1 MTMLLTPSLTDIE
14 TECYQP
20 PVIEC
25 SFGFYL
31 KRGKMTKSNLPFLAL
46 LLIAIGLHAQ
56 ADSPLRLIKTIYLP
70 GYVGDFEH
78 FAADIKGN
86 RLFLIAEDHKTVEV
100 LDIRTG
106 SRLHTI
112 TGFGQPHAIEY
123 LAGPNSLIVTEGDE
137 ESGAVDLVNGSN
149 YRILD
154 KIKLP
159 TYVDGGIYN
168 PVNKNYYVESGG
180 QGQDAKTHLLSII
193 DTQSFKRIG
202 DITLPGTKSEAMAID
217 HAGAKLYVNLRG
229 PDEIGVVDLATRQL
243 IARWPIPEA
252 KNENALVLDE
262 PNHRLF
268 SASHTPPKLFVFDI
282 ETGKVIASLPCAE
295 NSDDMGYDPVRKRI
309 YITGD
314 GSASVIKQQDADHY
328 VSVAEVPTGYRAK
341 TSIFVP
347 ELNRLYIA
355 VSSRGKRAGG
365 KLVAPESG
373 SKVEVRIYLAQP

>member
-1 MTMLLTPSLTDIE
+1 M
-14 TECYQP
+14 
-20 PVIEC
+20 
-25 SFGFYL
+25 
-31 KRGKMTKSNLPFLAL
+31 RKSYTAFLVLFLAVL
-46 LLIAIGLHAQ
+46 CAHAQ
-56 ADSPLRLIKTIYLP
+56 TDPPLRLIQTTFLP

-100 LDIRTG
+100 LDIHTG
-106 SRLHTI
+106 KRLHTI

-137 ESGAVDLVNGSN
+137 ESGAVDLVNGRN
-149 YRILD
+149 YKILD

-159 TYVDGGIYN
+159 TDVDGGVYN
-168 PVNKNYYVESGG
+168 PANKNYYVESGG

-229 PDEIGVVDLATRQL
+229 PDEIGVIDLAARQL

-252 KNENALVLDE
+252 KNENALALDE

-282 ETGKVIASLPCAE
+282 DTGKVIASLPCAE

-314 GSASVIKQQDADHY
+314 GSTSVIAQQDADHY

-365 KLVAPESG
+365 KLVAPEPG
-373 SKVEVRIYLAQP
+373 SKVEVRIYQAQP

>member
-20 PVIEC
+20 PAIEC
-25 SFGFYL
+25 GFGFYL
-31 KRGKMTKSNLPFLAL
+31 KRGKMRKSNLPFLAL
-46 LLIAIGLHAQ
+46 LFIAIGLHAQ

-106 SRLHTI
+106 RRIHTI

-149 YRILD
+149 YKILD

-159 TYVDGGIYN
+159 TDVDGGVYN

-202 DITLPGTKSEAMAID
+202 DITLPGSKSEAMAID
-217 HAGAKLYVNLRG
+217 LAGAKLYVNLRG
-229 PDEIGVVDLATRQL
+229 PDEIGIVDLATRQL
-243 IARWPIPEA
+243 ISRWPIPEA

-262 PNHRLF
+262 PNHRVF

-282 ETGKVIASLPCAE
+282 DTGKVIASLPCAE
-295 NSDDMGYDPVRKRI
+295 NSDDMGYDPIRKRI

-314 GSASVIKQQDADHY
+314 GSASVIVQQDADHY
-328 VSVAEVPTGYRAK
+328 MSVAEVTTGYRAK

-365 KLVAPESG
+365 KLVAPEPG
-373 SKVEVRIYLAQP
+373 SKVEVRIYQAQP

>member
-1 MTMLLTPSLTDIE
+1 M
-14 TECYQP
+14 
-20 PVIEC
+20 
-25 SFGFYL
+25 
-31 KRGKMTKSNLPFLAL
+31 RKSNLPFLAL
-46 LLIAIGLHAQ
+46 FFIAIGLHAQ
-56 ADSPLRLIKTIYLP
+56 ANPPLRLIKTILLP

-106 SRLHTI
+106 RRIHTI

-149 YRILD
+149 YKILD

-159 TYVDGGIYN
+159 TDVDGGVYN
-168 PVNKNYYVESGG
+168 PVNKYYYVESGG

-229 PDEIGVVDLATRQL
+229 PDEIGVIDLATRQL

-262 PNHRLF
+262 ANHRLF
-268 SASHTPPKLFVFDI
+268 SASHTPPKLFVFDTD
-282 ETGKVIASLPCAE
+282 TGKVIASLPCAE
-295 NSDDMGYDPVRKRI
+295 NSDDMGFDPVRKRI

-314 GSASVIKQQDADHY
+314 GSASVIVQQDADHY
-328 VSVAEVPTGYRAK
+328 RSVAELPTGYRAK

-365 KLVAPESG
+365 KLVAPEPG
-373 SKVEVRIYLAQP
+373 SKVEVRIYQAQP

>member
-1 MTMLLTPSLTDIE
+1 M
-14 TECYQP
+14 
-20 PVIEC
+20 
-25 SFGFYL
+25 
-31 KRGKMTKSNLPFLAL
+31 RKSYAVFLAL
-46 LLIAIGLHAQ
+46 FVLAISAHAQ
-56 ADSPLRLIKTIYLP
+56 TDPPLRLIQTIFLP

-100 LDIRTG
+100 LDIHTG
-106 SRLHTI
+106 KRLHTI

-123 LAGPNSLIVTEGDE
+123 LPGPNSLIVTEGDE
-137 ESGAVDLVNGSN
+137 ESGAVELVSGSN
-149 YRILD
+149 YKILD

-159 TYVDGGIYN
+159 TDVDGGVYN
-168 PVNKNYYVESGG
+168 PVNKYYYVESGG

-193 DTQSFKRIG
+193 DTQRFKRIG

-217 HAGAKLYVNLRG
+217 HAGRKLYVNLRG

-282 ETGKVIASLPCAE
+282 DTGRVIASLPCAE

-314 GSASVIKQQDADHY
+314 GSTSVILQQDADHY
-328 VSVAEVPTGYRAK
+328 VSVAELPTGYRAK

-365 KLVAPESG
+365 KLVAPEPG
-373 SKVEVRIYLAQP
+373 SEVEVRLYQAQP

>member
-1 MTMLLTPSLTDIE
+1 MRRSYGI
-14 TECYQP
+14 
-20 PVIEC
+20 
-25 SFGFYL
+25 
-31 KRGKMTKSNLPFLAL
+31 FLAL
-46 LLIAIGLHAQ
+46 FFLTIGAHAQ
-56 ADSPLRLIKTIYLP
+56 TDPPLRLIKTIFLP

-106 SRLHTI
+106 RRIHTI

-123 LAGPNSLIVTEGDE
+123 LTGPNSLIVTEGDE

-149 YRILD
+149 YKILD

-159 TYVDGGIYN
+159 TDVDGGVFN
-168 PVNKNYYVESGG
+168 PVNKYYYVESGG

-217 HAGAKLYVNLRG
+217 QAGAKLYVNLRG

-282 ETGKVIASLPCAE
+282 DTGKVIASLPCAE

-314 GSASVIKQQDADHY
+314 GSTSVIVQQDADHY
-328 VSVAEVPTGYRAK
+328 VSVAELPTGYRAK

-365 KLVAPESG
+365 KLVAPEPG
-373 SKVEVRIYLAQP
+373 SKVEVRIYQAQS

>member
-1 MTMLLTPSLTDIE
+1 MRRS
-14 TECYQP
+14 YG
-20 PVIEC
+20 V
-25 SFGFYL
+25 
-31 KRGKMTKSNLPFLAL
+31 FLAL
-46 LLIAIGLHAQ
+46 FFLTIGVHAQ
-56 ADSPLRLIKTIYLP
+56 TDPPLRLIKTIFLP

-106 SRLHTI
+106 RRIHTI

-123 LAGPNSLIVTEGDE
+123 LTGPNSLIVTEGDE
-137 ESGAVDLVNGSN
+137 ESGAVNLVNGSN
-149 YRILD
+149 YKILD

-159 TYVDGGIYN
+159 TNVDGGVYN

-217 HAGAKLYVNLRG
+217 QAGAKLYVNLRG

-282 ETGKVIASLPCAE
+282 DTGKVIASLPCAE

-314 GSASVIKQQDADHY
+314 GSTSVIVQQDADHY
-328 VSVAEVPTGYRAK
+328 VSVAELPTGYRAK

-365 KLVAPESG
+365 KLVAPEPG
-373 SKVEVRIYLAQP
+373 SKVEVRIYQAQS